1 MRLYGFAMV
10 WRIDDFTRSLTAA
23 APATVAAYRADLEG
37 FVQWAERGGVAG
49 PAAVQRITLR
59 RYLAFLATQGRAR
72 RTIAR
77 RASSL
82 RRYFRWLRRVGVI
95 DTDPTSR
102 LSAPKGEGRLP
113 HVLRADEL
121 HQLLDEP
128 GVAVVADSAGLRARD
143 DAVLELLYGS
153 GLRVSELCG
162 LRTGDVEAEHRSVVV
177 WGKGGKQRKV
187 PLSAPSAAAVVA
199 WARVRPDHVG
209 PDAGDALFVNS
220 RGRPLTPRDVRRILD
235 RRSPVPTH
243 PHALRHTY
251 ATHLLD
257 GGADLRA
264 VQELLGHADLATT
277 QIYTHVSR
285 ERLRRVF
292 DESHP
297 RA

>member
-1 MRLYGFAMV
+1 VA
-10 WRIDDFTRSLTAA
+10 SLTSVSE
-23 APATVAAYRADLEG
+23 ATVVAYRRDVLGFIAWADRSGLD
-37 FVQWAERGGVAG
+37 G
-49 PAAVQRITLR
+49 PGSVDRLTLR
-59 RYLAFLATQGRAR
+59 RYLASLTTRRKAK

-77 RASSL
+77 TASSL
-82 RRYFRWLRRVGVI
+82 RRYFGWLLRTGAI
-95 DTDPTSR
+95 DTDPTAR
-102 LSAPKGEGRLP
+102 LSAPKGEARLP

-121 HQLLDEP
+121 HRMLDDP
-128 GVAVVADSAGLRARD
+128 GARVDDDPDYLRCRD

-153 GLRVSELCG
+153 GLRVSELCSLEVG
-162 LRTGDVEAEHRSVVV
+162 HVDPRRKWLSV
-177 WGKGGKQRKV
+177 WGKGAKERRV
-187 PLSAPSAAAVVA
+187 PLSAPAASALRA
-199 WARVRPDHVG
+199 WIVKGRSEALESASGNTPVH
-209 PDAGDALFVNS
+209 DALFVNR

-235 RRSPVPTH
+235 HRSPVPTH
-243 PHALRHTY
+243 PHALRHTF

-292 DESHP
+292 DATHP

>member
-1 MRLYGFAMV
+1 MV

-23 APATVAAYRADLEG
+23 APATVAAYRADLER
-37 FVQWAERGGVAG
+37 FVTWAERGGVAG
-49 PAAVQRITLR
+49 PEAVQRITLR

-72 RTIAR
+72 RTISR
-77 RASSL
+77 HASSL
-82 RRYFRWLRRVGVI
+82 RRYFRWLRRTGAI
-95 DTDPTSR
+95 ASDPTTR
-102 LSAPKGEGRLP
+102 LSAPKGDARLP

-128 GVAVVADSAGLRARD
+128 RAAVATAADGLRARD

-162 LRTGDVEAEHRSVVV
+162 LRTGAVEAGRRSVVV
-177 WGKGGKQRKV
+177 WGKGGKERKV
-187 PLSAPSAAAVVA
+187 PLSAPSAAALVA
-199 WARVRPDHVG
+199 WSRARPDHVG
-209 PDAGDALFVNS
+209 PEAGDALFVNS

-235 RRSPVPTH
+235 RRAPVPTH
-243 PHALRHTY
+243 PHALRHTF